1 MDTTIS
7 AATREYVGVHH
18 DDRLRETTVARRPW
32 RAIEAVTTTAIRH
45 ELDRLP
51 DVDHAD
57 GARAILYRRHLEARV
72 CAARL
77 QEAIDDAELWYAQA
91 RGRAAPLRPA
101 CRRDRPAAGIRGRVR
116 PTLTWS
122 PHGPVAA
129 EPSAPAA
136 EVIAFAVHRRPASPA
151 LQRSAEAA

>member
-1 MDTTIS
+1 
-7 AATREYVGVHH
+7 V
-18 DDRLRETTVARRPW
+18 TVS
-32 RAIEAVTTTAIRH
+32 AIRH

-51 DVDHAD
+51 DVDQAG

-77 QEAIDDAELWYAQA
+77 QEAIDDAELWYAQ
-91 RGRAAPLRPA
+91 REDELRRFDRRAAA
-101 CRRDRPAAGIRGRVR
+101 TVRRLVSEARVR